1 VISNPLIPKSL
12 NPQSFVLFSSS
23 NQLQSSVSWLEIISI
38 VGGASAV
45 LCKLSRAIVYFLI
58 VFLWCANTTVLA
70 ETVKIGEINP
80 LTGRLAKQGSEIH
93 QGVAVAVAEVNDG
106 GGLNGRQVELISRDD
121 QSQPDVAI
129 SRAEELCAWRKVLGL
144 TGGYV
149 DSLVGPI
156 SEVAKKYE
164 VPYVASASLQKELT
178 QRENPYFFR
187 VARLQ
192 GFIQP
197 LCDILAERLRPQRL
211 AILYA
216 ATPGSTEFAQDLE
229 NCLRSRS
236 IIAQITE
243 KFRPGTPDFTP
254 LIGKLASLK
263 TDVIVSGGFFADHLL
278 LVRQLKENRLLPKA
292 YIGPFGIAYESFIR
306 EMGDNAEYLYSTC
319 AWNPGITQPGT
330 EKVSEGF
337 VKRFRRMFQREPNTT
352 NMHGYTSTR
361 ALLTAMM
368 NVLHQNK
375 PLMGPNIRQ
384 ALAELDLVLPME
396 RVAFDKQGDPL
407 HYQHLVV
414 QIQNGRL
421 QVVYPADRATAA
433 PIYPM
438 PKWGE
443 RK

>member
-1 VISNPLIPKSL
+1 VLYKS
-12 NPQSFVLFSSS
+12 
-23 NQLQSSVSWLEIISI
+23 I
-38 VGGASAV
+38 
-45 LCKLSRAIVYFLI
+45 RAILYLLTVI
-58 VFLWCANTTVLA
+58 LWCTNTTVA
-70 ETVKIGEINP
+70 VETIKIGEINP

-93 QGVAVAVAEVNDG
+93 QGVAVAVAEVNDR
-106 GGLNGRQVELISRDD
+106 GGLNGRQVEIISRDD

-129 SRAEELCAWRKVLGL
+129 SRAEELCGWRKVCGL

-164 VPYVASASLQKELT
+164 IPYVASASLQKELT

-197 LCDILAERLRPQRL
+197 ICEILAESLRPKRL

-216 ATPGSTEFAQDLE
+216 ATPGSNEFAQDLE
-229 NCLRSRS
+229 KCLQARG
-236 IIAQITE
+236 IFPLITE

-254 LIGKLASLK
+254 LIGKLASLN

-278 LVRQLKENRLLPKA
+278 LLRQLKENRVSPKG
-292 YIGPFGIAYESFIR
+292 YIGPFGIAYESFIG
-306 EMGDNAEYLYSTC
+306 EMGDDAEYLYSTC

-330 EKVSEGF
+330 EKVSAAF
-337 VKRFRRMFQREPNTT
+337 VKRFRRMFQRAPNTT

-361 ALLTAMM
+361 VLLAAME
-368 NVLHQNK
+368 NVVRQNK
-375 PLMGPNIRQ
+375 PLTGPNIRQ
-384 ALAELDLVLPME
+384 ALAELDIVLPME

-407 HYQHLVV
+407 HYRHLVV
-414 QIQNGRL
+414 QIQHGKL
-421 QVVYPADRATAA
+421 QVVYPPDRATAT